1 MHTLNFYQ
9 FLFLRNSAGHFSFAF
24 HFSVAEKVTDLIA
37 SGHTPPEDLL
47 DTTHSPST
55 SSELHQTVPPISTK
69 KLVLE
74 TSSGDRRLWY
84 EILRNLSK
92 DLSKSSSI
100 LLPESVL
107 SNIETYQTTLLH
119 RETSDETEASR
130 ESKMASSF
138 SDSEKSGAGEFV
150 AFSCGHAFPLSRFH
164 GKVVLEFANRVSD
177 FPVSIPQTLRYL
189 QLHFKQCGYY
199 PSGCPYCVFQY
210 LRKMQLQMKPD
221 VPIKPWNP

>member
-1 MHTLNFYQ
+1 MCARFPS
-9 FLFLRNSAGHFSFAF
+9 LRKSAGHFSFAF
-24 HFSVAEKVTDLIA
+24 HFSVAKKVTDLIA

-47 DTTHSPST
+47 DTAHNPLTSP
-55 SSELHQTVPPISTK
+55 ELRQNETPISTK

-74 TSSGDRRLWY
+74 TSSGDHRLWY

-92 DLSKSSSI
+92 DLSKNSCI

-107 SNIETYQTTLLH
+107 SNIDAYQARLLQ
-119 RETSDETEASR
+119 RETSDETGVNG
-130 ESKMASSF
+130 ESKVVSAF
-138 SDSEKSGAGEFV
+138 SDTEKSGAGEFV

-189 QLHFKQCGYY
+189 QLHYKQCAYY

-210 LRKMQLQMKPD
+210 LRKIQLQMKPD